1 MIIKE
6 TRYNPKKLNWINMK
20 KSQNLLDYS
29 FIFLGTLFLSFGTVT
44 LLSPNEIITGG
55 GIGIALLIH
64 YIFPSLTLGTYIILV
79 SVPFILL
86 GYIYFGKRYTLKT
99 FLTMLLLSFFT
110 DFFKEVLH
118 LKPLVDDILLGA
130 IFGGIFIGLGVG
142 FIMKGKSSTGSTSV
156 VGELVS
162 SKTKF
167 KVSEIL
173 LTIDAT
179 ILFSSIFV
187 YGDIKKS
194 LYSLLG
200 VYVTSKIIDIVLTG
214 RPSKKVVHIISN
226 QTEHLSWHIR
236 EKIEEHGAVVY
247 GVSLHQ
253 EKNKNIIFVAV
264 EASKIQLLREIV
276 SKHDPEAFL
285 IISEASEILGTGYKV

>member
-1 MIIKE
+1 
-6 TRYNPKKLNWINMK
+6 MK
-20 KSQNLLDYS
+20 RKNLIEYI
-29 FIFLGTLFLSFGTVT
+29 FILLGTLCLSFGTVT

-55 GIGIALLIH
+55 GIGIALLFH
-64 YIFPSLTLGTYIILV
+64 FVFPTLTLGTYIALV
-79 SVPFILL
+79 SAPFIIL
-86 GYIYFGKRYTLKT
+86 GYVYYGKKYTIKT

-110 DFFKEVLH
+110 DFFKEVLE
-118 LKPLVDDILLGA
+118 LKPIVDDILLGA

-142 FIMKGKSSTGSTSV
+142 FIMKGRSSTGSTSV

-167 KVSEIL
+167 KVSEVL
-173 LTIDAT
+173 LAIDAM

-194 LYSLLG
+194 LYSMLG
-200 VYVTSKIIDIVLTG
+200 VYVTSKIIDMVLTG

-236 EKIEEHGAVVY
+236 ERIEEHGAVIN
-247 GVSLHQ
+247 GVGLHK
-253 EKNKNIIFVAV
+253 ERDKNIIFVAV
-264 EASKIQLLREIV
+264 EASKIQLLREVV
-276 SKHDPEAFL
+276 SMHDPEAFL

>member
-1 MIIKE
+1 
-6 TRYNPKKLNWINMK
+6 MK
-20 KSQNLLDYS
+20 KKDLLNYLY
-29 FIFLGTLFLSFGTVT
+29 ILLGTMSLSFGAVT

-64 YIFPSLTLGTYIILV
+64 YVLPNLTLGTYIILV
-79 SVPFILL
+79 SAPFILV
-86 GYIYFGKRYTLKT
+86 GYIYYGKKYTFKT
-99 FLTMLLLSFFT
+99 LVTMLLLSFFT
-110 DFFKEVLH
+110 DFFKIVLE
-118 LKPLVDDILLGA
+118 LKPLVNDILLGA
-130 IFGGIFIGLGVG
+130 IFGGIFVGLGVG
-142 FIMKGKSSTGSTSV
+142 FIIKGRSSTGSTSIS
-156 VGELVS
+156 GELIA

-167 KVSEIL
+167 KVSEVLLAQDALIL
-173 LTIDAT
+173 I
-179 ILFSSIFV
+179 SSIFV

-194 LYSLLG
+194 FYSLIG
-200 VYVTSKIIDIVLTG
+200 VYITSKIVDMVLTG

-236 EKIEEHGAVVY
+236 EKIEEHGAVVN
-247 GVSLHQ
+247 GVGLHQ

>member
-1 MIIKE
+1 
-6 TRYNPKKLNWINMK
+6 MK
-20 KSQNLLDYS
+20 KKDLLNYLY
-29 FIFLGTLFLSFGTVT
+29 ILLGTMSLSFGAVT

-64 YIFPSLTLGTYIILV
+64 YVFPNLTLGTYIILV
-79 SVPFILL
+79 SAPFILV
-86 GYIYFGKRYTLKT
+86 GYIYYGKKYTFKT
-99 FLTMLLLSFFT
+99 LVTMLLLSFFT
-110 DFFKEVLH
+110 DFFKIVLE
-118 LKPLVDDILLGA
+118 LKPLVNDILLGA
-130 IFGGIFIGLGVG
+130 IFGGIFVGLGVG
-142 FIMKGKSSTGSTSV
+142 FIIKGKSSTGSTSIS
-156 VGELVS
+156 GELIA

-167 KVSEIL
+167 KVSEVLLAQDALIL
-173 LTIDAT
+173 I
-179 ILFSSIFV
+179 SSIFV

-194 LYSLLG
+194 FYSLIG
-200 VYVTSKIIDIVLTG
+200 VYITSKIVDMVLTG

-236 EKIEEHGAVVY
+236 EKIEEHGAVIN
-247 GVSLHQ
+247 GVGLHQ